1 MAYATSE
8 LRKYLQ
14 NVNFEMEEYI
24 RGDLTDN
31 SKVVASLRVQLCVQL
46 RVQLCVQLR
55 VQLCFISGVRAWL
68 RQLSR
73 LSKTQWLH
81 RSSVAATECTR
92 FTVSQNFV
100 CHHSAYRK
108 VGWAL
113 RPTFCLHYA

>member
-1 MAYATSE
+1 MAYAASE
-8 LRKYLQ
+8 RRKYLP

-31 SKVVASLRVQLCVQL
+31 SKFMASLCVQLCVQL
-46 RVQLCVQLR
+46 RVQLCAQFR
-55 VQLCFISGVRAWL
+55 VQLYFVSDVRAWL

-73 LSKTQWLH
+73 LSKTQWIH

-100 CHHSAYRK
+100 CHHRVYRK